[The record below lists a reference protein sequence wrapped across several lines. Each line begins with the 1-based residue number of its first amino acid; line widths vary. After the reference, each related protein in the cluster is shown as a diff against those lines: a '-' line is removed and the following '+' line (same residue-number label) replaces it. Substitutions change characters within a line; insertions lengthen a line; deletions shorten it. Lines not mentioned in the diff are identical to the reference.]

1 MNPFTLLNQPESIQ
15 LDLSYLEDQHRD
27 LSAKHHPDAGG
38 DEALFK
44 EVNKAYQTLK
54 PINSRALALLEIN
67 NIQYNARGTVSN
79 DVMEHFT
86 PLSELFQ
93 QTDKHLKQLEEAASQ
108 LQKALLTGISLD
120 LQSKLEQW
128 IQTLDTHLETI
139 ETQILSL
146 SIETDNIQISI
157 RDTAFL
163 LKWKAQ
169 LRERY
174 AQLFI

>member
-15 LDLSYLEDQHRD
+15 IDLPYLEDQYRE

-44 EVNKAYQTLK
+44 EVNKAYKTIK
-54 PINSRALALLEIN
+54 PINTRALALLSIN
-67 NIQYNARGTVSN
+67 KIQYNARGSVSN

-93 QTDKHLKQLEEAASQ
+93 QTDTHLKQLEGATSQ
-108 LQKALLTGISLD
+108 LQKALLTGTSLD
-120 LQSKLEQW
+120 LQSQLEQW
-128 IQTLDTHLETI
+128 IQILDKHLETT

-146 SIETDNIQISI
+146 SIESHSIQVAI